1 MAQYESVCDGREA
14 AWRPLTTFGDRPRF
28 DAAQPPERWRA
39 LALSPGVSWLLPHE
53 VREQQLVG
61 HLLRLK
67 ELQVELMFLTERSAQ
82 CLLTQRRA
90 HIAAQKHKGAA
101 ARILALRRRLQ
112 EILSA
117 QTAASPAGDARSTQG
132 LQSSSYVS
140 SADVA
145 AVCLLTGICSES
157 VKDLHSL
164 LGRLV
169 LRIAGDN
176 PTCSTISSLMET
188 LSCWLRSN
196 YVAIFLPRYIPMI
209 FTLAASQL
217 QHSAD
222 DKMGEAVWYVAQQ
235 VQHQRE
241 QRKRE
246 QQTRQTQ
253 LLRAKER
260 LERAEQHAFSVRK
273 RIFLLYEWV
282 TGKRRLPTG
291 QLLNSVI
298 CAEVIHRI
306 RADLA
311 VGEMDFILQLTA
323 NNGSALL
330 NTTAHNS
337 FLPCL
342 FPHS

>member
-14 AWRPLTTFGDRPRF
+14 ALRPFTTFGDHPRF
-28 DAAQPPERWRA
+28 DAAQ
-39 LALSPGVSWLLPHE
+39 LPGVSRLLHHE
-53 VREQQLVG
+53 VREQQLMG

-82 CLLTQRRA
+82 CLLTQSRA
-90 HIAAQKHKGAA
+90 HIAAQKHKEAA
-101 ARILALRRRLQ
+101 ARNLALRHRLQ

-117 QTAASPAGDARSTQG
+117 QTAASPAEDARSTLG

-140 SADVA
+140 YTDVV
-145 AVCLLTGICSES
+145 AVCSLTGICSAS
-157 VKDLHSL
+157 VKDVHSL
-164 LGRLV
+164 LRRLM
-169 LRIAGDN
+169 LRIVGGNSA
-176 PTCSTISSLMET
+176 CSTISSLMET
-188 LSCWLRSN
+188 LSSWLQSN
-196 YVAIFLPRYIPMI
+196 YVAIFLPCYVPMTFI
-209 FTLAASQL
+209 LAASQL
-217 QHSAD
+217 QRSAD
-222 DKMGEAVWYVAQQ
+222 DKMSESALYVAQQ

-246 QQTRQTQ
+246 QQARQAQ

-306 RADLA
+306 RADLV
-311 VGEMDFILQLTA
+311 VGEMDFLLQLAA

-337 FLPCL
+337 FLP
-342 FPHS
+342 